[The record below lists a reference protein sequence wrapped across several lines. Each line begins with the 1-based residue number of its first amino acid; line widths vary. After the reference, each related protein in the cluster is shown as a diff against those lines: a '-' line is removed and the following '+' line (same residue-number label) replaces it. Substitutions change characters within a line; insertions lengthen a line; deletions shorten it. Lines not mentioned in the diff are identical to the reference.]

1 VVLVACKRKV
11 LRVGVSMCR
20 YEVPRS
26 KMTVLIVPLN
36 ESGFL
41 GGQYD
46 PEYLCGR
53 RILGLGLC
61 IWLVGGGVGIALR
74 GGRRRKYVRFVTIFV
89 RNRLLGYLY
98 SIETLTI

>member
-36 ESGFL
+36 ESGFFW

-46 PEYLCGR
+46 PEYLWVAVFLAWGCVFG
-53 RILGLGLC
+53 
-61 IWLVGGGVGIALR
+61 W
-74 GGRRRKYVRFVTIFV
+74 
-89 RNRLLGYLY
+89 
-98 SIETLTI
+98 